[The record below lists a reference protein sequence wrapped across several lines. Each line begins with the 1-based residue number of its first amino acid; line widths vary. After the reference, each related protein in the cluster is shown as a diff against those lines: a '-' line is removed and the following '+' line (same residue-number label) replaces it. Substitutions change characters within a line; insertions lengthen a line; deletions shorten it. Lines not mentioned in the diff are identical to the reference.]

1 MTQMLTREGSAK
13 NIMIEKM
20 PKDNEMGIGYFM
32 PKDSFSIFDYKIKAK
47 WPFEIPFKGMAMAH
61 IINKSFEIAQSNG
74 IKTCFIEPI
83 KDGCK
88 IYIFR
93 VPGQDGFP
101 LEPNEIEV
109 GTRNRVVDL
118 EVIFNYYLHPRS
130 SLLKDFQS
138 GKKEFKDY
146 GFSEMPRGGEIIP
159 NAAQSNFKLI
169 YTTKYDKRGDISL
182 TEEEAKVRSR
192 LTDEQW
198 ERGQELI
205 KKSLPL
211 IANHSEQ
218 KGLLRADGKY
228 ELFVDSDGNV
238 GLADTFGNPEEDRYL
253 IELKDISAI
262 NRFLDFYQRRWKLDP
277 AKVTAISSEIKNQQ
291 GVFQDLSKQFIRN
304 WYTDNGWKK
313 SYQEGK
319 SDVPPMMPKDAISAY
334 RDTMLS
340 FASIWANKTAEIV
353 DQTGILVRPFMEVGS
368 ELFALEQ
375 LNKHG
380 LSPK

>member
-32 PKDSFSIFDYKIKAK
+32 PKDSFSIFDYKIKGK
-47 WPFEIPFKGMAMAH
+47 WPFEIPFKGMAMAY
-61 IINKSFEIAQSNG
+61 IINKSFELAQSNG
-74 IKTCFIEPI
+74 IKTCFIEPVT
-83 KDGCK
+83 DGCK
-88 IYIFR
+88 IYILR

-109 GTRNRVVDL
+109 GTPNRVVDL
-118 EVIFNYYLHPRS
+118 EIIFNYYLHPSS

-146 GFSEMPRGGEIIP
+146 GFAEMPRGGEIIP
-159 NAAQSNFKLI
+159 NAAQGNFKLI
-169 YTTKYDKRGDISL
+169 YTTKYDKRGDIPL

-198 ERGQELI
+198 ESGQELI

-211 IANHSEQ
+211 IAKHAEQ

-262 NRFLDFYQRRWKLDP
+262 YRFLDFYQRRWKLDP
-277 AKVTAISSEIKNQQ
+277 AKVTAINSEIKNQQ
-291 GVFQDLSKQFIRN
+291 RIFQDLSKQFIRN

-313 SYQEGK
+313 LYQEGK

-353 DQTGILVRPFMEVGS
+353 DGTGIIVRSFMEVGS
-368 ELFALEQ
+368 ELFTLEQ

-380 LSPK
+380 LTPK